1 MNIVHALPTTYRSTE
16 FFFKVMCCNIS
27 TLTIIVYYNLHMY
40 QSWIKFLRYILQME
54 KIRSRTVIIWT
65 NDWQDG
71 LLYSQNI
78 TAWFAIR
85 SSLNPHKTVRAYK
98 QFKTRVPFC
107 THFLKQIW
115 YEISHCYIYYIYVVK
130 IAVLKVTMN
139 SFFVFHNVYFVTLV
153 DHRIF
158 ETCLFSGP
166 SVIAKKNT
174 KNNNT
179 KTYTSLHTANKSFEY
194 WKQTWDR
201 GHICMQAYL
210 APSLAPLNPQ
220 NLGLCSIFWKHSIK
234 HVQPFLHFKSII
246 NLNRNTWNKKSDRHQ
261 FNHDI
266 PYIKTRSGIV

>member
-1 MNIVHALPTTYRSTE
+1 MQPILYEHRFPVSSASLSGYLYWKLNYIKLSDSFVNIVHALPTTYRSTE

-139 SFFVFHNVYFVTLV
+139 SFVRVSQCVF
-153 DHRIF
+153 
-158 ETCLFSGP
+158 C
-166 SVIAKKNT
+166 
-174 KNNNT
+174 
-179 KTYTSLHTANKSFEY
+179 
-194 WKQTWDR
+194 
-201 GHICMQAYL
+201 YL
-210 APSLAPLNPQ
+210 SRP
-220 NLGLCSIFWKHSIK
+220 
-234 HVQPFLHFKSII
+234 
-246 NLNRNTWNKKSDRHQ
+246 
-261 FNHDI
+261 
-266 PYIKTRSGIV
+266 